1 MGTLCGIG
9 IKHIDSLLALCTHMH
24 VHSME
29 LSVCTLQFNDAL
41 VGVARVHYVV
51 ESETRRKCRVELLNY
66 TENDENY

>member
-24 VHSME
+24 VHFIE

-51 ESETRRKCRVELLNY
+51 ESET
-66 TENDENY
+66 